1 MKKRD
6 LLKWTAPAVMT
17 ASLPSHAQTSVSGC
31 VSGSSIYSFSGLP
44 HSGMMSAPLYDGVSS
59 ASVTFT
65 ASVNYQIENLGE
77 GPENYTIK
85 GLIGVRLLCEGKEV
99 FVNVDELVSLG
110 GADGTTDF
118 DGNGG
123 ATGTLTFTRTV
134 PFSPM
139 LLPSLANVKVEAQG
153 GIEIRGLNNLP
164 RQPSIR
170 LASYSGNVKLNY
182 SC

>member
-6 LLKWTAPAVMT
+6 LLKWTAPAVLT
-17 ASLPSHAQTSVSGC
+17 AALPTHAQTSAINC
-31 VSGSSIYSFSGLP
+31 VAGSSSYSFAELP
-44 HSGMMSAPLYDGVSS
+44 HSGMMAAPFYDSASS

-65 ASVNYQIENLGE
+65 VSVNYQIENLGE

-85 GLIGVRLLCEGKEV
+85 GLIGVRLLCDGKEV

-139 LLPSLANVKVEAQG
+139 LLPSLAAVKVEAQG
-153 GIEIRGLNNLP
+153 GVEVRGLNSLP

-170 LASYSGNVKLNY
+170 RASYSGSVKLNY